1 VLAEV
6 NEEPSAQEPPI
17 RSLTKRARPTFSAA
31 ATYGASAAVSAIA
44 LANVLITSRSLGPE
58 GRGEVVFLTTVAALT
73 SYASLFG
80 VQEANANLAAREPL
94 TRPSLATNSLI
105 FAAFLGIGGGGV
117 VYVLMQ
123 LFPALSADASTPL
136 VWAALASIPFL
147 TVQQY
152 LLALLRA
159 DYRFT
164 FANVASILVPAVTL
178 AVNALFAALG
188 IITAATA
195 VGAAVAAQVLGSI
208 ALVGYTSRRLAGFGL
223 PSVPLARRSF
233 TFGTKAHLGGIMAT
247 GNLRLDHWFVGVI
260 AGQREL
266 GLYNAA
272 VAWSE
277 ALFLLPQALGL
288 VFRPDLVRA
297 SEHAARRQA
306 AAVFRVGVLL
316 TVPLALAIF
325 LAAPFLCVTVLGG
338 AFEGSIVDLR
348 LLVPGAFGIVALK
361 VLGSALLARGR
372 PLREAS
378 ATAVA
383 FAATILLDILL
394 IPRFGGA
401 GAAMAST
408 VSYCVGGLAIA
419 LLFCRAVGCPPAS
432 LVPRP
437 ADLRA
442 IWKGLRAA
450 RG

>member
-1 VLAEV
+1 V
-6 NEEPSAQEPPI
+6 NEEPSAQQPPVGG
-17 RSLTKRARPTFSAA
+17 LTERARPIFSAA
-31 ATYGASAAVSAIA
+31 ATYGASAAVSAIS
-44 LANVLITSRSLGPE
+44 LANVLVTSRSLGPE

-80 VQEANANLAAREPL
+80 VQESNANLAAREPS

-105 FAAFLGIGGGGV
+105 FAAIFGIGGGGV
-117 VYVLMQ
+117 VYALMQ
-123 LFPALSADASTPL
+123 LFPALSADSSPPL
-136 VWAALASIPFL
+136 VWAALASIPLL

-164 FANVASILVPAVTL
+164 FANVASVLVPGATL
-178 AVNALFAALG
+178 TVNAVFAALG
-188 IITAATA
+188 IITAASA
-195 VGAAVAAQVLGSI
+195 VGAAVSAQVLGSV
-208 ALVGYTSRRLAGFGL
+208 ALGVYTSRRLAGFGR
-223 PSVPLARRSF
+223 PSAPLARRSF

-247 GNLRLDHWFVGVI
+247 GNLRLDHWFVGAI

-277 ALFLLPQALGL
+277 ALFLLPQTLGL

-297 SEHAARRQA
+297 SEPAARRQA
-306 AAVFRVGVLL
+306 AAIFRVGVLL

-325 LAAPFLCVTVLGG
+325 LAAPFLCVTVLGA
-338 AFEGSIVDLR
+338 AFEGSIADLR
-348 LLVPGAFGIVALK
+348 LLIPGAFGIVAVK

-372 PLREAS
+372 PLREAA

-383 FAATILLDILL
+383 FAATILLDVLL
-394 IPRFGGA
+394 IPRFGGS
-401 GAAMAST
+401 GAAIAST
-408 VSYCVGGLAIA
+408 VSYCVGGLTIA
-419 LLFCRAVGCPPAS
+419 FLFCRALGSTPAS
-432 LVPRP
+432 LLPRP

-442 IWKGLRAA
+442 IWNGLRAA